1 MQIKDQWKG
10 SKNWKLVTG
19 VATAAT
25 LGFGAI
31 AVAAPGSDDVPHA
44 INLNDRAIVS
54 EQTTVPTTGGFVP
67 FDLSIDDTQAS
78 ASPSPD
84 LSPSVDDS
92 ISAQADLDASP
103 SLDDTPSVDDSPSV
117 DDNPSVDD
125 SISQDS
131 LDVSPQ
137 ASIDDS
143 VSVQDD
149 SFDSVSNDSVDS
161 ADDSD

>member
-1 MQIKDQWKG
+1 MQMKNQWKG

-31 AVAAPGSDDVPHA
+31 AVAAPSADDLPHA

-54 EQTTVPTTGGFVP
+54 EQTTVPSTGGFVP

-84 LSPSVDDS
+84 LSSSVDDA
-92 ISAQADLDASP
+92 ISAQGDLDASP
-103 SLDDTPSVDDSPSV
+103 SLDDTPSVE
-117 DDNPSVDD
+117 D
-125 SISQDS
+125 SISQES
-131 LDVSPQ
+131 LDASPQ
-137 ASIDDS
+137 ASLDDS
-143 VSVQDD
+143 VSVQDDSFDSVPTD

-161 ADDSD
+161 ADVSD

>member
-1 MQIKDQWKG
+1 MQMKDQWKG
-10 SKNWKLVTG
+10 SRNWKLVTG

-31 AVAAPGSDDVPHA
+31 AVAAPAADDVPHA

-54 EQTTVPTTGGFVP
+54 EQTTVPTIGGFVP

-78 ASPSPD
+78 VSSPD

-92 ISAQADLDASP
+92 IPAQGDLDASP
-103 SLDDTPSVDDSPSV
+103 SLDDS
-117 DDNPSVDD
+117 PSVDD
-125 SISQDS
+125 SISEDG
-131 LDVSPQ
+131 LDMSPQ
-137 ASIDDS
+137 ASIDES
-143 VSVQDD
+143 VSAQDD
-149 SFDSVSNDSVDS
+149 SFDSVDS